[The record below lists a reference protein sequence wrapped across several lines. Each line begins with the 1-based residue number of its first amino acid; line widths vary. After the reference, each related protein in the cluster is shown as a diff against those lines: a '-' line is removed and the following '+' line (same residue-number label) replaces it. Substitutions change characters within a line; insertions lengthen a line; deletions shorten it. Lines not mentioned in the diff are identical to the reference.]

1 VTDDDDDD
9 RKSEEKKREEDETA
23 SQAPQILEANF
34 SSSSTAKTASGL
46 DSLFQKNSFLKQI
59 SPGPASASDNL

>member
-1 VTDDDDDD
+1 VTDDDDD

-46 DSLFQKNSFLKQI
+46 DSLFQKQF
-59 SPGPASASDNL
+59 PECRWCAVRVRR

>member
-1 VTDDDDDD
+1 VTDDDDD

-46 DSLFQKNSFLKQI
+46 DSLFQKQSPEANFPGTSFCE
-59 SPGPASASDNL
+59 